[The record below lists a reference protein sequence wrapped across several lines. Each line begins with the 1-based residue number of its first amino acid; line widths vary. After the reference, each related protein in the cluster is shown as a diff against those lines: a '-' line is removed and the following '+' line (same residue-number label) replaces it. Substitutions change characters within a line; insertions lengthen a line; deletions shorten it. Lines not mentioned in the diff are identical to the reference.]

1 MFFDCFFLL
10 SVHYFGDLGFIM
22 YLFCTCE
29 IFSLRI
35 DLSKLMCREI
45 LSFSWL
51 LRVWRVL
58 MKHGVKM
65 RDLWSSTILS
75 VYLVS

>member
-10 SVHYFGDLGFIM
+10 SVHYFGDLGFVM

-51 LRVWRVL
+51 F
-58 MKHGVKM
+58 GGF
-65 RDLWSSTILS
+65 
-75 VYLVS
+75 